1 MSILKEQIE
10 TFVTVCEK
18 QYMIY
23 KNLHEHLLSERDALA
38 SGDRARISEAIME
51 KESVLVDLGELNKV
65 RVDVTKFLALA
76 FDCTIEDISFSFLI
90 ERIADKSAVRLMK
103 LQSPYQKLAAD
114 IAELNYKN
122 ALLTE
127 KMYYHADGRLN
138 LMRSL
143 LNKGNGLYGKNG
155 ATAYTRNAVGV

>member
-1 MSILKEQIE
+1 MSMLKEQIE

-18 QYMIY
+18 QYLIY
-23 KNLHEHLLSERDALA
+23 KKLYEHLELEREALA
-38 SGDRARISEAIME
+38 SGDKARINTAIVDKEA
-51 KESVLVDLGELNKV
+51 VLVDIADLN
-65 RVDVTKFLALA
+65 RLRATTLDYLAAA
-76 FDCTIEDISFSFLI
+76 FDCTVDEVSFSFLI

-103 LQSPYQKLAAD
+103 LQTPYKNLAAD

-138 LMRSL
+138 LMRSM
-143 LNKGNGLYGKNG
+143 LNKGTGLYGKNG
-155 ATAYTRNAVGV
+155 AAAYTRNTVGV